1 MATTAVADDRMWRYT
16 TVGVRIRE
24 EVLEHRQIGSNGPSV
39 GIIGMGTMAM
49 AGWYGERDDTAAT
62 AAINRAIDLG
72 ITLFD
77 TADLYGGGDNERF
90 VGGVLKPRRDKVIFA
105 TKWGHIWDEKGWP
118 NGVNGRPERCF
129 EACDDSLQRLG
140 FDHIDLY
147 YLHRV
152 DPDVAIEDTIGA
164 MSRLVEQGKVRWIG
178 GSETKSE
185 TLRRAHETHPVTA
198 LQTEYSLWSREPE
211 DELFNVCNELGIGFV
226 GYAPLGRGLLS
237 GKIKK
242 VDDMPETD
250 IRHNLPRYQEGNIE
264 RNKEMI
270 EKLEQMAAEKDCSLP
285 QLALAWIIRKQS
297 NVVPIQGADR
307 VPFVEDNAAAVDV
320 DLSEEDMA
328 RIDAANPDG
337 VAAGG
342 RYPDAWMDEVNR

>member
-1 MATTAVADDRMWRYT
+1 M
-16 TVGVRIRE
+16 E
-24 EVLEHRQIGSNGPSV
+24 QRQIGKTGPTV
-39 GIIGMGTMAM
+39 GILGMGTMAM
-49 AGWYGERDDTAAT
+49 AGWYGERDDTAAA
-62 AAINRAIDLG
+62 AAINRALDLG

-77 TADLYGGGDNERF
+77 TADLYGGGENERF
-90 VGGVLKPRRDKVIFA
+90 VGGVLGPRRDEVTFA

-118 NGVNGRPERCF
+118 NGVNGRSERCI

-152 DPDVAIEDTIGA
+152 DPDVAIEETIGA
-164 MSRLVEQGKVRWIG
+164 MGRLVEQGKVRYIG
-178 GSETKSE
+178 VSETKSE
-185 TLRRAHETHPVTA
+185 TLRRAHATHPITA
-198 LQTEYSLWSREPE
+198 LQTEYSMWSREPE
-211 DELFNVCNELGIGFV
+211 AELFNVCAEMGIGFV

-237 GKIKK
+237 GKVKK
-242 VDDMPETD
+242 VDDMPQTD

-264 RNKEMI
+264 RNKVVI
-270 EKLEQMAAEKDCSLP
+270 EQLEAMAAEKNCSLP
-285 QLALAWIIRKQS
+285 QLALAWIIRKQD

-307 VPFVEDNAAAVDV
+307 VPFVEDNVGAAEVV
-320 DLSEEDMA
+320 LSDEDIA
-328 RIDAANPDG
+328 RLDAANPAD

>member
-1 MATTAVADDRMWRYT
+1 M
-16 TVGVRIRE
+16 E
-24 EVLEHRQIGSNGPSV
+24 QRQIGKTGPTV
-39 GIIGMGTMAM
+39 GILGMGTMAM
-49 AGWYGERDDTAAT
+49 AGWYGERDDTAAA
-62 AAINRAIDLG
+62 AAINRALDLG

-77 TADLYGGGDNERF
+77 TADLYGGGENERF
-90 VGGVLKPRRDKVIFA
+90 VGGVLGPRRDEVTFA

-118 NGVNGRPERCF
+118 NGVNGRPERCI

-152 DPDVAIEDTIGA
+152 DPDVAIEETIGA
-164 MSRLVEQGKVRWIG
+164 MGRLVEQGKVRYIG
-178 GSETKSE
+178 VSETKSE
-185 TLRRAHETHPVTA
+185 TLRRAHATHPITA
-198 LQTEYSLWSREPE
+198 LQTEYSMWSREPE
-211 DELFNVCNELGIGFV
+211 AELFNVCAEMGIGFV

-237 GKIKK
+237 GKVKK

-264 RNKEMI
+264 RNKVVI
-270 EKLEQMAAEKDCSLP
+270 EQLEAMAAEKNCSLP
-285 QLALAWIIRKQS
+285 QLALAWIIRKQD

-307 VPFVEDNAAAVDV
+307 VPFVEDNVGAAEVV
-320 DLSEEDMA
+320 LSDEDIA
-328 RIDAANPDG
+328 RLDAANPAD